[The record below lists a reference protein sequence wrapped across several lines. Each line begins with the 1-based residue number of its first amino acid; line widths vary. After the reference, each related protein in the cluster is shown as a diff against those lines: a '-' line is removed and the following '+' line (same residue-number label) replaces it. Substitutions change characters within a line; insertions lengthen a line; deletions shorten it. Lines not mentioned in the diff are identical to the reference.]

1 MFKWAMGHSSRSRFA
16 SEFGRAAHQPVLEK
30 GSTAM
35 TEPRFIL
42 HYAPRSRAFRI
53 LWLLE
58 EARAPYEIVLY
69 DLQKGTHKDRA
80 YLAVNP
86 DGKVPALIDRGPR
99 GDWSVII
106 TESAAISTY
115 VADACPEA
123 ELAPATTSPE
133 RGPYLTWLVY
143 CSAALEPAFAD
154 FMFPR
159 QKEAPRSAVGWPSYD
174 KTLDRIEQ
182 ALDRGPW
189 LLGEHFSA
197 ADVML
202 GSMLQWLSAWGKL
215 PVSAA
220 LDRYLLSLKSRDG
233 LVRAQ
238 AREAEMSSRL
248 A

>member
-1 MFKWAMGHSSRSRFA
+1 M
-16 SEFGRAAHQPVLEK
+16 
-30 GSTAM
+30 ST
-35 TEPRFIL
+35 PRFVL

-58 EARAPYEIVLY
+58 EARAPYELAVY
-69 DLQKGTHKDRA
+69 DLQKGTHKDRS

-86 DGKVPALIDRGPR
+86 DGKVPALVDRGPR
-99 GDWSVII
+99 GDWSVIV

-123 ELAPATTSPE
+123 ALAPALSSPE

-159 QKEAPRSAVGWPSYD
+159 QKEAPRSAMGWPSYD
-174 KTLDRIEQ
+174 ATLERIER
-182 ALDRGPW
+182 ALERGPW
-189 LLGEHFSA
+189 LLGDHFSA
-197 ADVML
+197 ADIML

-215 PVSAA
+215 PDGAASARYLAA
-220 LDRYLLSLKSRDG
+220 LKQRGG
-233 LVRAQ
+233 LMRAQ
-238 AREAEMSSRL
+238 AKEAEITSQL

>member
-1 MFKWAMGHSSRSRFA
+1 M
-16 SEFGRAAHQPVLEK
+16 
-30 GSTAM
+30 ST
-35 TEPRFIL
+35 PRFVL

-58 EARAPYEIVLY
+58 EARVPYELAVY

-86 DGKVPALIDRGPR
+86 DGKVPALVDRGPR
-99 GDWSVII
+99 GDWSVIV

-123 ELAPATTSPE
+123 ALAPALSSPE

-159 QKEAPRSAVGWPSYD
+159 QNEAPRSSVGWPSYD
-174 KTLDRIEQ
+174 QTIDRIER
-182 ALDRGPW
+182 AVERGPW
-189 LLGEHFSA
+189 LLGDHFSA

-202 GSMLQWLSAWGKL
+202 GAMLQWLSAWGKL
-215 PVSAA
+215 PPRPP
-220 LDRYLLSLKSRDG
+220 LERYLASLKQRDG
-233 LVRAQ
+233 LIRAQ
-238 AREAEMSSRL
+238 AKEAEISSQL
-248 A
+248 T

>member
-1 MFKWAMGHSSRSRFA
+1 
-16 SEFGRAAHQPVLEK
+16 VLEVVAM
-30 GSTAM
+30 ST
-35 TEPRFIL
+35 PRFVL

-58 EARAPYEIVLY
+58 EARAPYELAVY
-69 DLQKGTHKDRA
+69 DLQKGTHKDRS

-86 DGKVPALIDRGPR
+86 DGKVPALVDRGPR
-99 GDWSVII
+99 GDWSVIV

-123 ELAPATTSPE
+123 ALAPALSSPE

-174 KTLDRIEQ
+174 ATLERIER
-182 ALDRGPW
+182 ALERGPW

-197 ADVML
+197 ADIML

-215 PVSAA
+215 PDGAASARYLAA
-220 LDRYLLSLKSRDG
+220 LKQRDG
-233 LVRAQ
+233 LMRAQ
-238 AREAEMSSRL
+238 AKESEITRQL

>member
-1 MFKWAMGHSSRSRFA
+1 MNS
-16 SEFGRAAHQPVLEK
+16 
-30 GSTAM
+30 
-35 TEPRFIL
+35 PRFVL

-58 EARAPYEIVLY
+58 EARASYELAVY

-86 DGKVPALIDRGPR
+86 DGKVPALVDRGPR
-99 GDWSVII
+99 GDWSVIV

-123 ELAPATTSPE
+123 ALAPALSSPE

-159 QKEAPRSAVGWPSYD
+159 QQEVPRSSVGWPSYD
-174 KTLDRIEQ
+174 ATLDRVEH
-182 ALDRGPW
+182 AVNRGPW
-189 LLGEHFSA
+189 LLGDHFSA

-202 GSMLQWLSAWGKL
+202 GAMLRWLSAWGKL
-215 PVSAA
+215 PPRPA
-220 LDRYLLSLKSRDG
+220 LDRYLASLQQRDG
-233 LVRAQ
+233 LKRAQ
-238 AREAEMSSRL
+238 AKEAEITSQL

>member
-1 MFKWAMGHSSRSRFA
+1 
-16 SEFGRAAHQPVLEK
+16 
-30 GSTAM
+30 M
-35 TEPRFIL
+35 TSPRFVL

-58 EARAPYEIVLY
+58 EARAPYELAVY
-69 DLQKGTHKDRA
+69 DLQKGTHKNQA

-86 DGKVPALIDRGPR
+86 DGKVPALVDRGPR
-99 GDWSVII
+99 GDWSVIV

-123 ELAPATTSPE
+123 ALAPGLSSPD

-159 QKEAPRSAVGWPSYD
+159 QQEVPRSSVGWPSYD
-174 KTLDRIEQ
+174 ATLDRVER
-182 ALDRGPW
+182 ALERGPW
-189 LLGEHFSA
+189 LLGDHFSA

-215 PVSAA
+215 PPRGS
-220 LDRYLLSLKSRDG
+220 LERYLASLKLRDG
-233 LVRAQ
+233 LKRAQ
-238 AREAEMSSRL
+238 AKEAEISSHL

>member
-1 MFKWAMGHSSRSRFA
+1 
-16 SEFGRAAHQPVLEK
+16 
-30 GSTAM
+30 M
-35 TEPRFIL
+35 TLPRFVL

-58 EARAPYEIVLY
+58 EARAAYEIVLY
-69 DLQKGTHKDRA
+69 DLQKGTHKDSA

-99 GDWSVII
+99 GDWSVTI

-115 VADACPEA
+115 LADACPEA
-123 ELAPATTSPE
+123 GLAPALNSPE

-159 QKEAPRSAVGWPSYD
+159 QKEIPRSTVGWPSYD
-174 KTLDRIEQ
+174 KTLDRIER

-189 LLGEHFSA
+189 LLGDHFSA

-215 PVSAA
+215 PSRAA
-220 LDRYLLSLKSRDG
+220 LDRYLSSLDLREG
-233 LVRAQ
+233 LKRAQ
-238 AREAEMSSRL
+238 AQEAEMSSRL
-248 A
+248 V

>member
-1 MFKWAMGHSSRSRFA
+1 MLEVVAM
-16 SEFGRAAHQPVLEK
+16 
-30 GSTAM
+30 ST
-35 TEPRFIL
+35 PRFVL

-58 EARAPYEIVLY
+58 EARAPYELAVY
-69 DLQKGTHKDRA
+69 DLQKGTHKDRS

-86 DGKVPALIDRGPR
+86 DGKVPALVDRGPR
-99 GDWSVII
+99 GDWSVIV

-123 ELAPATTSPE
+123 ALAPALSSPE

-174 KTLDRIEQ
+174 ATLERIER
-182 ALDRGPW
+182 ALERGPW

-197 ADVML
+197 ADIML

-215 PVSAA
+215 PDGAASARYLAA
-220 LDRYLLSLKSRDG
+220 LKQRDG
-233 LVRAQ
+233 LMRAQ
-238 AREAEMSSRL
+238 AKESEITRQL

>member
-1 MFKWAMGHSSRSRFA
+1 MSS
-16 SEFGRAAHQPVLEK
+16 
-30 GSTAM
+30 
-35 TEPRFIL
+35 PRFVL

-58 EARAPYEIVLY
+58 EARAPYELVLY

-86 DGKVPALIDRGPR
+86 DGKVPALVDRGPR
-99 GDWSVII
+99 GDWSVIV

-123 ELAPATTSPE
+123 ALAPAVTSPE

-159 QKEAPRSAVGWPSYD
+159 QQEVPRSSVGWPSYD
-174 KTLDRIEQ
+174 ATLDRVER

-189 LLGEHFSA
+189 LLGDHFTA

-202 GSMLQWLSAWGKL
+202 GAMLQWLNAWGKL
-215 PVSAA
+215 PPRAS
-220 LDRYLLSLKSRDG
+220 LERYLGSLKLREG

-238 AREAEMSSRL
+238 AKEAEMSSRL

>member
-1 MFKWAMGHSSRSRFA
+1 MS
-16 SEFGRAAHQPVLEK
+16 L
-30 GSTAM
+30 
-35 TEPRFIL
+35 PRFVL

-58 EARAPYEIVLY
+58 EARVPYELAVY

-86 DGKVPALIDRGPR
+86 DGKVPALVDRGPN

-115 VADACPEA
+115 IADACPEA
-123 ELAPATTSPE
+123 ALAPALSSPD
-133 RGPYLTWLVY
+133 RGPYLTWLIY

-174 KTLDRIEQ
+174 ATLGRIER
-182 ALDRGPW
+182 AVERGPW
-189 LLGEHFSA
+189 LLGEHFTA

-202 GSMLQWLSAWGKL
+202 GAMLQWLNAWGKL
-215 PVSAA
+215 PPSKAIE
-220 LDRYLLSLKSRDG
+220 RYLGSLDQRDG
-233 LVRAQ
+233 LLRAQ
-238 AREAEMSSRL
+238 AKEAEISSRP

>member
-1 MFKWAMGHSSRSRFA
+1 MSS
-16 SEFGRAAHQPVLEK
+16 
-30 GSTAM
+30 
-35 TEPRFIL
+35 PRFVL

-58 EARAPYEIVLY
+58 EARAPYELAVY

-86 DGKVPALIDRGPR
+86 DGKVPALVDRGPN

-115 VADACPEA
+115 LADACPEA
-123 ELAPATTSPE
+123 ALAPSLTSPD

-143 CSAALEPAFAD
+143 CSAALEPAFTD

-159 QKEAPRSAVGWPSYD
+159 QTDVPRSSVGWPSYD
-174 KTLDRIEQ
+174 ATLDRIER
-182 ALDRGPW
+182 ALDAGPW
-189 LLGEHFSA
+189 LLGDHFSA

-202 GSMLQWLSAWGKL
+202 GSMLQWLAAWGKL
-215 PVSAA
+215 PPRRA
-220 LDRYLLSLKSRDG
+220 LERYLASLKQREG
-233 LVRAQ
+233 LKRAQ
-238 AREAEMSSRL
+238 TKEAEISSRL

>member
-1 MFKWAMGHSSRSRFA
+1 M
-16 SEFGRAAHQPVLEK
+16 
-30 GSTAM
+30 ST
-35 TEPRFIL
+35 PRFVL

-58 EARAPYEIVLY
+58 EARAPYELAVY
-69 DLQKGTHKDRA
+69 DLQKGTHKDRS

-86 DGKVPALIDRGPR
+86 DGKVPALVDRGPR
-99 GDWSVII
+99 GDWSVIV

-123 ELAPATTSPE
+123 ALAPALSSPE

-174 KTLDRIEQ
+174 ATLERIER
-182 ALDRGPW
+182 ALERGPW
-189 LLGEHFSA
+189 LLGDHFSA
-197 ADVML
+197 ADIML

-215 PVSAA
+215 PDGAASTRYLAA
-220 LDRYLLSLKSRDG
+220 LQQRDG
-233 LVRAQ
+233 LMRAQ
-238 AREAEMSSRL
+238 AKESEITSQL